1 MAFLNSR
8 LPSLVCQLNH
18 GLLDIL
24 LLLFFVCLKQFAAM
38 SR

>member
-24 LLLFFVCLKQFAAM
+24 FVVVFCLFEAVCCNVT
-38 SR
+38 